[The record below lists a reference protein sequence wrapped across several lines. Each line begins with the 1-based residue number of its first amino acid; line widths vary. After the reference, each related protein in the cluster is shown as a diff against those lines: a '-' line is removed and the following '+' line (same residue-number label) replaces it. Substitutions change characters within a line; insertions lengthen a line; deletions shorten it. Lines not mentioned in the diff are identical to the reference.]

1 MLLSD
6 MQRIIRAALVALS
19 LALTNLVHAGNLEN
33 WFWLGVLRN
42 DGVLTPF
49 ALYENGKWS
58 SPWPEDFGNDDSGQL
73 VQVERFKLP
82 PFTFSKNHN
91 LEPKTVPLGKLP
103 NEWLGSH
110 VIPIKWYLWSEANKP
125 VPFQVTNAVQYES
138 HCVHNW
144 GLQTDYD
151 VPGVEPGKENWW
163 PRPKSGIASNALLDI
178 TPALKVEPTSIEG
191 RQVVAAVRHLFQTL
205 EGEEIRKIA
214 HQGHVSGSYLKY
226 TGHPLALEERN
237 RKELSIN
244 RIARMSTRIDDRDF
258 YYIEGQRHYPKP
270 AGFEDQGC
278 VAITSFYGWLT
289 KKGNVFSALK
299 TGAFIT
305 DCDMK
310 TAGTSSPKFLLSVAG
325 NSYVIAENYGYESEY
340 YTVSR
345 ITPQGVQVVLEKSG
359 GGC

>member
-1 MLLSD
+1 
-6 MQRIIRAALVALS
+6 MQKIIRAVLVSLT
-19 LALTNLVHAGNLEN
+19 LALTNLVQAGSSEN

-49 ALYENGKWS
+49 ALYDHGKWS
-58 SPWPEDFGNDDSGQL
+58 SPWPEDFGDDDSDQA
-73 VQVERFKLP
+73 VQVQRFKLP
-82 PFTFSKNHN
+82 PFTYSKDRN
-91 LEPKTVPLGKLP
+91 LEPKTVSLGKLP
-103 NEWLGSH
+103 KEWLGSH
-110 VIPIKWYLWSEANKP
+110 VIPVKWYLWSETTKP
-125 VPFQVTNAVQYES
+125 VSFQVKNAMQYES

-151 VPGVEPGKENWW
+151 APGIEPGKENWW

-178 TPALKVEPTSIEG
+178 RPALKVEPMSIEG
-191 RQVVAAVRHLFQTL
+191 RQVVTAVRQLFQSL
-205 EGEEIRKIA
+205 EDEEIRKIA
-214 HQGHVSGSYLKY
+214 YQGHVSGGYLKY
-226 TGHPLALEERN
+226 TGHPLAVEERN
-237 RKELSIN
+237 RTDLSID
-244 RIARMSTRIDDRDF
+244 RIVKMGARADDRDF

-270 AGFEDQGC
+270 AGFGDQGC

-289 KKGNVFSALK
+289 KKGNTFSVLK

-310 TAGTSSPKFLLSVAG
+310 TAGTTSPKFLLSVAG
-325 NSYVIAENYGYESEY
+325 SNYVIAENSGYESEY

-345 ITPQGVQVVLEKSG
+345 IAPEGVQVVLEKSG